1 VDATLGGAAAKQ
13 HVYRESVRAG
23 IADLV
28 AAVRTGREP
37 LVDAR
42 AAWAS
47 LATAVAA
54 HQAAASG
61 RRTAPPAFPGAP

>member
-1 VDATLGGAAAKQ
+1 M
-13 HVYRESVRAG
+13 AG

-37 LVDAR
+37 LVATAD
-42 AAWAS
+42 AWAS

-54 HQAAASG
+54 HQAATSG
-61 RRTAPPAFPGAP
+61 RRVAPPAFPSAR